1 VNPGVLPGTVVA
13 YCDST
18 IAFPIFCEY
27 AVGSA
32 NGRRTRK
39 ELVHK
44 RPELLAALTREAMA
58 VREKAQLTT

>member
-1 VNPGVLPGTVVA
+1 VA

-18 IAFPIFCEY
+18 IAFPIFSEY

-32 NGRRTRK
+32 NGRRVRK

-44 RPELLAALTREAMA
+44 RDALVAALTREAMA